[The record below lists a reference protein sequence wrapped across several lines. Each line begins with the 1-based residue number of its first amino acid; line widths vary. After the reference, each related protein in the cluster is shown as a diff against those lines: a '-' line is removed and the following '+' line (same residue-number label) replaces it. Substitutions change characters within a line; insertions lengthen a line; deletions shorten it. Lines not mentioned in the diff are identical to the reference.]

1 MKRNK
6 DSEAVIGRRELLAL
20 LAGLGLAGR
29 SVAQDPT
36 RAEPRSYKV
45 VLENDKVRVLEY
57 RSSPGMGVCGK
68 GMHFHPAHVTVSL
81 TAGKVR
87 IKTPEGKT
95 VIDEAPPGTVFFA
108 PAETHSVE
116 NIGGSDMRAYIVE
129 IKDSNW
135 KPSTG

>member
-1 MKRNK
+1 MNGNEDR
-6 DSEAVIGRRELLAL
+6 DPMPGRREILAL
-20 LAGLGLAGR
+20 LAGLGLAE
-29 SVAQDPT
+29 SSSAQDPT

-81 TAGKVR
+81 TAGKV
-87 IKTPEGKT
+87 K
-95 VIDEAPPGTVFFA
+95 VIAPDGTSKIDDAPAGTVFFA

-116 NIGGSDMRAYIVE
+116 NIGGSNMRAYIVE
-129 IKDSNW
+129 LKDRDW

>member
-95 VIDEAPPGTVFFA
+95 MIDEAPPGTVFFA

>member
-1 MKRNK
+1 MKRSK
-6 DSEAVIGRRELLAL
+6 DRESSISRRELLAL

-29 SVAQDPT
+29 SVAQDPA

-68 GMHFHPAHVTVSL
+68 GTHFHPAHVTVSL

-87 IKTPEGKT
+87 VKTPEGKT
-95 VIDEAPPGTVFFA
+95 RIDEAPAGTIFFA

-116 NIGGSDMRAYIVE
+116 NIGGSNMRAYIVE
-129 IKDSNW
+129 LKDGDW

>member
-1 MKRNK
+1 MTRNK
-6 DSEAVIGRRELLAL
+6 VREAVTGRRELLAL

-29 SVAQDPT
+29 SAAQDPA

-57 RSSPGMGVCGK
+57 RSNPGMGVCGK
-68 GMHFHPAHVTVSL
+68 GTHFHPAHVTVAL

-87 IKTPEGKT
+87 VKTPGGKT
-95 VIDEAPPGTVFFA
+95 KIDEVPPGTIFFA
-108 PAETHSVE
+108 PAEAHSVE
-116 NIGGSDMRAYIVE
+116 NIGGSNMRAYIVE
-129 IKDSNW
+129 IKDGDW

>member
-1 MKRNK
+1 MNGNEDR
-6 DSEAVIGRRELLAL
+6 DTMPGRREILAL
-20 LAGLGLAGR
+20 LAGLGLAE
-29 SVAQDPT
+29 SSSAQDPT

-81 TAGKVR
+81 TAGKV
-87 IKTPEGKT
+87 K
-95 VIDEAPPGTVFFA
+95 VIAPDGTSKIDDAPAGTVFFA

-116 NIGGSDMRAYIVE
+116 NIGGSNMRAYIVE
-129 IKDSNW
+129 LKDRDW

>member
-1 MKRNK
+1 MNSNEDRNTMP
-6 DSEAVIGRRELLAL
+6 GRREVLAL
-20 LAGLGLAGR
+20 LAGLGLAE
-29 SVAQDPT
+29 SSSAQDPA

-81 TAGKVR
+81 TAGKVKVASPDGTSR
-87 IKTPEGKT
+87 
-95 VIDEAPPGTVFFA
+95 IDEAPAGTVFFA

-116 NIGGSDMRAYIVE
+116 NIGGSNMRAYIVE
-129 IKDSNW
+129 LKDRDW

>member
-6 DSEAVIGRRELLAL
+6 DREAVTGRRELLAL

-29 SVAQDPT
+29 STAQDPT

-45 VLENDKVRVLEY
+45 VLENDKVRVLDY
-57 RSSPGMGVCGK
+57 RSTPGMGVCGK
-68 GMHFHPAHVTVSL
+68 GTHFHPAHVTVSL

-87 IKTPEGKT
+87 VKTPDGKT
-95 VIDEAPPGTVFFA
+95 KIDEAPPGTVFFA

-116 NIGGSDMRAYIVE
+116 NIGGSNMRAYIIE
-129 IKDSNW
+129 IKDGDW

>member
-1 MKRNK
+1 MERKK
-6 DSEAVIGRRELLAL
+6 DRTAVTGRRELLVL

-29 SVAQDPT
+29 SAAQDPT

-68 GMHFHPAHVTVSL
+68 GMHFHPAHVTVAL

-87 IKTPEGKT
+87 VVTPEGRTK
-95 VIDEAPPGTVFFA
+95 IDDAPPGTVFFA

-116 NIGGSDMRAYIVE
+116 NIGGSNMRAYIIE
-129 IKDSNW
+129 IKDGDW

>member
-1 MKRNK
+1 MKHSNVSRT
-6 DSEAVIGRRELLAL
+6 VPGRREILAL
-20 LAGLGLAGR
+20 LAGLGLAE
-29 SVAQDPT
+29 SSSAQDPT

-68 GMHFHPAHVTVSL
+68 GMHFHPAHVTVAL

-87 IKTPEGKT
+87 VITPEGKAK
-95 VIDEAPPGTVFFA
+95 IDEAPPGTVFFA

-116 NIGGSDMRAYIVE
+116 NIGGSNMRAYIIE
-129 IKDSNW
+129 IKDGDW